1 MPSFT
6 TPDPILAVIEYA
18 AGDTRI
24 VASDRDDTVVEV
36 RPSDSGNERDVRT
49 AEQTRVEY
57 AGGRLLVKGPQLRN
71 LFGKPGSIEVTV
83 ALPAGSSLQT
93 NGGMGAFRVEG
104 RLGDVRLHTGVGDVV
119 FDETGALDV
128 STGAGT
134 VTVDRVNGAADVST
148 GTGRIRLRAVQGGAA
163 IKNSNGDTWI
173 GDVHGD
179 LRIKNS
185 NGNIEVDH
193 ARAGVEATTA
203 NGNVRVGGLTR
214 GIASL
219 KTATGALEI
228 GVQAGAAAR
237 LDLHTQFGK
246 VHNEMDAATEP
257 APGDEFVEVHARTS
271 MGNITIRRTPEH
283 PEGAS

>member
-1 MPSFT
+1 MPTFS
-6 TPDPILAVIEYA
+6 TPSPILAVIEFA

-24 VASDRDDTVVEV
+24 SASDRADTVVEV
-36 RPSDSGNERDVRT
+36 RPSDAGNERDVRT

-83 ALPAGSSLQT
+83 DLPAGSSLQG
-93 NGGMGAFRVEG
+93 NQGMGAVRTDG
-104 RLGDVRLHTGVGDVV
+104 QLGDCRLHTGLGDVV

-128 STGAGT
+128 STGAGSIT
-134 VTVDRVNGAADVST
+134 ADRVNGRVDLST
-148 GTGRIRLRAVQGGAA
+148 GTGRVRLRDVQGGAA

-173 GDVHGD
+173 GEVGGD
-179 LRIKNS
+179 LRIKAS
-185 NGNIEVDH
+185 NGSIQVDR

-203 NGNVRVGGLTR
+203 NGDVRVGGLTR
-214 GIASL
+214 GLASL

-228 GVQAGAAAR
+228 GVQDGAAAR

-246 VHNEMDAATEP
+246 VHNEMDAAGQPT
-257 APGDEFVEVHARTS
+257 PGDEFVEVHARTS
-271 MGNITIRRTPEH
+271 MGDITIRRTP
-283 PEGAS
+283 